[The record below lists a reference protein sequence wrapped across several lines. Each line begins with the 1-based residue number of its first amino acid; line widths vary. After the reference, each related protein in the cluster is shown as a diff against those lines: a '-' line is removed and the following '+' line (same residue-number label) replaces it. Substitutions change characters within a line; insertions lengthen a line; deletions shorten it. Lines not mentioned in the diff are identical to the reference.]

1 MPSSPSS
8 PSSPLSPEQPWES
21 QFLESQPEA
30 QISAP
35 TEHGSRA
42 ATTSIA
48 ATEESCGGLTWE
60 DGGEDKDHFE
70 GVVWERLS
78 RFAKPVKR
86 PTGRK
91 SWIYD
96 HGYRVVKRSD
106 PKSVWFVCKYCHIHK
121 AFGGGLY
128 DVTKATTAAVK
139 HLKRPV
145 TGHGFSSDRD
155 VKSAVIAHG
164 QLSLQQAINGGI
176 KFSQHATNALGYF
189 NVQQFRLAFV
199 LWIVDNNMP
208 MEIIA
213 RQSTREMIKFAN
225 PEAERAL
232 WQSPRSVATYAMRL
246 FRQLKPHI
254 VLALSDAVSKI
265 HVSFDGWTTKG
276 GKRGF
281 FGIVAHFATAAGAV
295 HDLPISLPQLAGA
308 HTGKLKIQSTQP
320 S

>member
-1 MPSSPSS
+1 M
-8 PSSPLSPEQPWES
+8 
-21 QFLESQPEA
+21 
-30 QISAP
+30 
-35 TEHGSRA
+35 
-42 ATTSIA
+42 
-48 ATEESCGGLTWE
+48 ATEESCGGFTWE

-121 AFGGGLY
+121 AFGGG
-128 DVTKATTAAVK
+128 
-139 HLKRPV
+139 
-145 TGHGFSSDRD
+145 
-155 VKSAVIAHG
+155 IE
-164 QLSLQQAINGGI
+164 
-176 KFSQHATNALGYF
+176 FSQHATNALGYF
-189 NVQQFRLAFV
+189 NVQQSRLAFV

-208 MEIIA
+208 MGIIA

-254 VLALSDAVSKI
+254 VPALSDAVSKI
-265 HVSFDGWTTKG
+265 HVSFDG
-276 GKRGF
+276 
-281 FGIVAHFATAAGAV
+281 
-295 HDLPISLPQLAGA
+295 
-308 HTGKLKIQSTQP
+308 
-320 S
+320 